1 MTLTPSAEQSAILE
15 GGKTSSTSI
24 FIHAGAGC
32 AKTTS
37 LVMLS
42 KVLPRSPACVL
53 VFNKKIQEE
62 LKTKFPSHYEVM
74 TFNSLG
80 HKAVA
85 RMLGS
90 TRPELK
96 PNKLSELLRAIL
108 QNEGGFI
115 LPGDKFQQVIR
126 LCTFAMQEG
135 LVPEEFQKEGF
146 IDDTPEAWDGLA
158 HACELDLS
166 EEQLSFAR
174 TLLIWSIREAFKGK
188 ISFDDQIYI
197 SVFFAKPFFPRFG
210 VCLVDEAQDLSPLN
224 REMIKYTCPTG
235 RLVIVG
241 DDKQSIYGFRG
252 ADVNSFQN
260 LRALRESWLDFPL
273 LTTFRCPKSVVSIAS
288 RYATGYRANSSNPE
302 GRILDL
308 TKAESWCIGDYT
320 SAPSIAV
327 LCRNNAPLL
336 TFAFSCLSHGIPCE
350 YLGRDIGK
358 SLERLVKSIAGS
370 NLSQSREDFLT
381 RLQNWEIKETAKYVN
396 NSDSIQDRCD
406 SIRALFGTNHK
417 DVHSVLNQIQVLAN
431 MDHGKLTLATGHKA
445 KGLEW
450 HTVIHLDPWRVPS
463 KFAEKKGGSFY
474 IQDLNVKHVI
484 TTRTQDTLI
493 LANLKEH
500 FFAEELKNYHAF
512 EIDKNDA
519 PTDIDLI

>member
-1 MTLTPSAEQSAILE
+1 MSTLIPSSEQEQILE
-15 GGKTSSTSI
+15 GGRNSKTSI

-42 KVLPRSPACVL
+42 KVLPRQPACVL
-53 VFNKKIQEE
+53 VFNKPTQLE
-62 LKTKFPSHYEVM
+62 LKEKFPSHYEVM

-85 RMLGS
+85 RMLGAV
-90 TRPELK
+90 RPELK

-108 QNEGGFI
+108 QDEGGFA

-135 LVPEEFQKEGF
+135 LVPEEFQKPGF
-146 IDDTPEAWDGLA
+146 ITDTPEAWEELA
-158 HACELDLS
+158 HACELDIGD
-166 EEQLSFAR
+166 EEISFAR
-174 TLLIWSIREAFKGK
+174 TLLIWSIREAFKGR
-188 ISFDDQIYI
+188 ITFDDQIYI
-197 SVFFAKPFFPRFG
+197 SVFFAKNFFPRFG
-210 VCLVDEAQDLSPLN
+210 LCMVDEAQDLSPLN
-224 REMIKYTCPTG
+224 AEMIKYTCPTG
-235 RLVIVG
+235 RLIIVG

-252 ADVNSFQN
+252 ADTNSLQN
-260 LRALRESWLDFPL
+260 LHALRPEWLDFPL
-273 LTTFRCPKSVVSIAS
+273 QTTFRCSKSVVALAA
-288 RYATGYRANSSNPE
+288 RYATGYKANSSNAE
-302 GRILDL
+302 GRIIDH
-308 TKAESWCIGDYT
+308 TKDTSWCIGDYVNA
-320 SAPSIAV
+320 APSIAV

-336 TFAFSCLSHGIPCE
+336 TMAFSCLSHGIPCE

-370 NLSQSREDFLT
+370 NLSQSREEFLA
-381 RLQNWEIKETAKYVN
+381 RLQNWEVRETAKYVN
-396 NSDSIQDRCD
+396 NTDSIQDRCD
-406 SIRALFGTNHK
+406 SIRALFRTHHN
-417 DVHSVLNQIQVLAN
+417 DVNSVLAAINTLST
-431 MDHGKLTLATGHKA
+431 MDHGKLILATGHKA

-463 KFAEKKGGSFY
+463 KFAQTKGGSIY

-484 TTRTQDTLI
+484 LTRTQDTLI

-500 FFAEELKNYHAF
+500 YFSEEL
-512 EIDKNDA
+512 
-519 PTDIDLI
+519 